1 MGYRCLLILLFV
13 AVANGSLAQSPD
25 SSRKQVSLFPFPV
38 IYYTPE
44 TRFAYGAVVSAT
56 FRFTRDFARLK
67 TDTISSG
74 INRSD
79 VPRPSN
85 VQLIAA
91 YTQNKQVLLF
101 MPFQVFYDRN
111 KYYVYGEAG
120 YYKYTYNFYGVGQ
133 RDVPPENYGVNYPRI
148 RLNVLRRIRSG
159 LYAGLRGEYENYAI
173 TRVDPDGLLA
183 TGTVPGGAG
192 GRMAGAGLG
201 LFYDTRDVVFYPTK
215 GVVADLTYLGHSRA
229 IGSDFRYNRYVVD
242 VSSYHKLHCRAIVAL
257 NYVVSMT
264 GGVAPFSALSL
275 VGSGKRLR
283 GYYEGRFRDDNLAL
297 LQAEARIGVWKR
309 LSAVVFS
316 GVGILGNDRRLLRAD
331 DPKVAYGAGLRVR
344 INNDGLN
351 IRADYGFGK
360 QSTGLYLTLGEAF

>member
-1 MGYRCLLILLFV
+1 MGYRCLLFLLLT
-13 AVANGSLAQSPD
+13 ALASGSVAQSPD

-56 FRFTRDFARLK
+56 FRFTRDFALL
-67 TDTISSG
+67 
-74 INRSD
+74 RSD
-79 VPRPSN
+79 RATTNHARYDLPRPSN
-85 VQLIAA
+85 VQVLLA

-101 MPFQVFYDRN
+101 VPFQVFYDRN

-133 RDVPPENYGVNYPRI
+133 REVPPENYGVNYPRI
-148 RLNVLRRIRSG
+148 RLNVLRRIRPG

-173 TRVDPDGLLA
+173 TRVESDGLLA

-242 VSSYHKLHCRAIVAL
+242 VSSYHKVHRRAIVAL
-257 NYVVSMT
+257 NYVVSIT

-283 GYYEGRFRDDNLAL
+283 GYYEGRYRDNNLAL
-297 LQAEARIGVWKR
+297 LQAEARFGVWKR
-309 LSAVVFS
+309 LSAVVFG
-316 GVGILGNDRRLLRAD
+316 GVGLLGNNQRLFRAD
-331 DPKVAYGAGLRVR
+331 DPKTAYGAGLRVR

-351 IRADYGFGK
+351 IRVDYGIGK